1 MSDVYKMDTLF
12 NHPDFQKLDPK
23 KQKMVSLLANS
34 LQNKKL
40 TEALPYL
47 MQWKEQMKEENI
59 SFTKEENDLLTEILM
74 QEMTPAQRKQYEY
87 LKLFIK
93 N

>member
-1 MSDVYKMDTLF
+1 MNSLF
-12 NHPDFQKLDPK
+12 NHPDFQKLDPQ
-23 KQKMVSLLANS
+23 KQKMVTMLADSLK
-34 LQNKKL
+34 NKKL

-47 MQWKEQMKEENI
+47 MQWKEQMQAKNI
-59 SFTKEENDLLTEILM
+59 TFTKEENALLTEILI
-74 QEMTPAQRKQYEY
+74 QDMTPAQRKQYEY